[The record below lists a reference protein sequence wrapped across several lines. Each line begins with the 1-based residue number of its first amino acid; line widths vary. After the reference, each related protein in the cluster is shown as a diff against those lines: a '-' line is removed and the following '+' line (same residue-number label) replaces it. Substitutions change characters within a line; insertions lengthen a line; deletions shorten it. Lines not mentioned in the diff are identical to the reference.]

1 MEKEAQM
8 SERCDRALDVAMGQ
22 EHGTFI
28 KEKLRY
34 LGRVTGG
41 SVAVLLVVAEQQGQM
56 TICCA
61 RPVDEI
67 FLQATQNRVLASYQA
82 YVGPAMAE
90 PEITAKIYGDAISGP
105 YSPLRSLLTVPLLID
120 GRVAGLLAIVSV
132 SPDTFC
138 SQDVCTLAAVAA
150 EASAV
155 IGGSCFADGIWVE

>member
-1 MEKEAQM
+1 M
-8 SERCDRALDVAMGQ
+8 RVIDVAMRQ
-22 EHGTFI
+22 QYDTFI
-28 KEKLRY
+28 EEKLRY
-34 LGRVTGG
+34 LGRITGG
-41 SVAVLLVVAEQQGQM
+41 SVAVLLVVTEQQGQM

-61 RPVDEI
+61 RPVDEL

-90 PEITAKIYGDAISGP
+90 PEVRAKVHGNAISGP
-105 YSPLRSLLTVPLLID
+105 YRPLRSLLAVPLLID
-120 GRVAGLLAIVSV
+120 GRVTGLLAIVSV

-155 IGGSCFADGIWVE
+155 IGGVCFADGNWVG